1 MYASPSD
8 AKRRPVSTMWALKF
22 SDADV
27 EEEFMVLPL
36 VDDCEE
42 APPQGG
48 KEFLK
53 M

>member
-1 MYASPSD
+1 
-8 AKRRPVSTMWALKF
+8 MWALNS
-22 SDADV
+22 SDAHV
-27 EEEFMVLPL
+27 GEEFMVLPL

-42 APPQGG
+42 ASPQGG